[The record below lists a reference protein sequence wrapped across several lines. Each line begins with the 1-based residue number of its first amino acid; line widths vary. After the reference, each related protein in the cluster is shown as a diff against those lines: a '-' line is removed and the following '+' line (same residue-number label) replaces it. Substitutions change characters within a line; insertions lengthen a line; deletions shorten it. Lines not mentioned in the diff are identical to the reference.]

1 MATSFQ
7 SALARREPYPVIS
20 GLPPADVHLA
30 IAPTIRTSDVPRPL
44 SFGTGPHFCL
54 GANLARMA
62 IEETIRGFAEKDV
75 RLMGDPDEVAWR
87 LVLGRGPASLP
98 VKVATAA

>member
-1 MATSFQ
+1 
-7 SALARREPYPVIS
+7 
-20 GLPPADVHLA
+20 
-30 IAPTIRTSDVPRPL
+30 
-44 SFGTGPHFCL
+44 
-54 GANLARMA
+54 MA